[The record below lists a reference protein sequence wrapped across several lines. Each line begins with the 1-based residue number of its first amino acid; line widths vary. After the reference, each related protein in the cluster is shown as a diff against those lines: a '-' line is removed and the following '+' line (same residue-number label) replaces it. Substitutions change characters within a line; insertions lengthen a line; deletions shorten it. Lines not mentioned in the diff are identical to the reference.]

1 MALGP
6 QPRSGN
12 GSVTW
17 VQFESDAVGAQ
28 PFRSYEG
35 RSSAQKGIKDNYIR
49 LAVQADAPVRQ
60 ADGEARWV
68 VEFLSFGSHGF
79 IWNEPRVRSEEHT
92 SEIQS
97 LLRISYDVFCLKT
110 KTNSNSEKTSTSNLI
125 THQHRNAH
133 HE

>member
-1 MALGP
+1 MTSSGEMRSASEIASTDSFVRMTVKGFLAIVIALGP

-35 RSSAQKGIKDNYIR
+35 RSRAPQGIKDNYIR
-49 LAVQADAPVRQ
+49 LAVQEAAPARH

-68 VEFLSFGSHGF
+68 VEFMRFGARKS
-79 IWNEPRVRSEEHT
+79 V
-92 SEIQS
+92 
-97 LLRISYDVFCLKT
+97 V
-110 KTNSNSEKTSTSNLI
+110 
-125 THQHRNAH
+125 
-133 HE
+133 

>member
-1 MALGP
+1 MTSSGEMRSASEIASTDSFVRMTVKGFLAIVIALGP

-60 ADGEARWV
+60 ADGEARWAIGRAACR
-68 VEFLSFGSHGF
+68 E
-79 IWNEPRVRSEEHT
+79 RVCK
-92 SEIQS
+92 
-97 LLRISYDVFCLKT
+97 YV
-110 KTNSNSEKTSTSNLI
+110 
-125 THQHRNAH
+125 
-133 HE
+133 